1 MVEWV
6 SWEGVILEGMEE
18 GIPGVGE
25 SGFPG
30 GNKSRREGFWEF
42 GRERVQGNLGSECE
56 REENLGS
63 LGLVKVRESGRE

>member
-42 GRERVQGNLGSECE
+42 GRERVQGNLGE
-56 REENLGS
+56 G
-63 LGLVKVRESGRE
+63 V